1 MKVIPTQTVL
11 TLTYQT
17 GLLSFND
24 AILKKLVEDKKL
36 TVTTRKTGNQNL
48 NVFSSEKFLFVILPQ
63 NQLQFQITGQCSVE
77 NVINDIKEILSALNY
92 NLSNDV
98 RLGFQCETRAT
109 RDEKEYK
116 KFTKELYSINFKKI
130 NEKLG
135 TADTIVNGL
144 KLSSFVA
151 NTTVIETMLEPVP
164 NTLTYN
170 VLLACTFTAQE
181 EYTTF
186 LSNFSEKYVE
196 DLINGIPIN

>member
-24 AILKKLVEDKKL
+24 AMLKKLVEDKKL
-36 TVTTRKTGNQNL
+36 TVTNKRVGNQTI

-63 NQLQFQITGQCSVE
+63 NQLQFSITGECSVN
-77 NVINDIKEILSALNY
+77 NVINEIQDILGSLNY

-98 RLGFQCETRAT
+98 RLGFQCDTRAIL
-109 RDEKEYK
+109 DEAEYK
-116 KFTKELYSINFKKI
+116 KFTEELYSINYEKL

-135 TADTIVNGL
+135 TTDTKVTGL
-144 KLSSFVA
+144 KLSSIVA
-151 NTTVIETMLEPVP
+151 NTTSIDIMLESVP
-164 NTLTYN
+164 NTQ
-170 VLLACTFTAQE
+170 TFSVKLGCVFTTQE

-186 LSNFSEKYVE
+186 ISNFNEKYVE
-196 DLINGIPIN
+196 DLLNGIPIN